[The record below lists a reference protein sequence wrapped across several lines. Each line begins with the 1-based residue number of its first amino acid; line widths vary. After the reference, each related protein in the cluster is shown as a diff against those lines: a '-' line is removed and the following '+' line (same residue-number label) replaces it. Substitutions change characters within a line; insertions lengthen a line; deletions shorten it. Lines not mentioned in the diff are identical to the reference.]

1 MEILGA
7 LSQADEAFDKAIAA
21 HKESLADESFDAA
34 ATPASRKKA
43 MKESKKQFD
52 AAIEGYTQAIDLG
65 APEQDEVLGCRAE
78 CYAACGQLDKA
89 LEDATAAADL
99 NDESDSWLMLKG
111 QIYYAMGKTKEAR
124 ECLEEAQEINKDT
137 QPQDDGTEAQ
147 GEAIKDALEMC
158 DDHPWEFATR
168 FD

>member
-1 MEILGA
+1 MAPSDSSPAAPGAPAACVKEEMPEVASELGVSA
-7 LSQADEAFDKAIAA
+7 MA
-21 HKESLADESFDAA
+21 FDAA

-111 QIYYAMGKTKEAR
+111 LSQGALPRKAVPLPRQFCPKSVLDEIRT
-124 ECLEEAQEINKDT
+124 EEAA
-137 QPQDDGTEAQ
+137 QD
-147 GEAIKDALEMC
+147 
-158 DDHPWEFATR
+158 
-168 FD
+168 